1 MAHSTG
7 MLAVMAAGSATPTA
21 TPTTTTLSPGHGHDE
36 VDQPM
41 DGWVETEE
49 EVITEFHDED
59 NREKKQ
65 VCMHVTGYY
74 TYYRDDPL
82 PYIVCAR

>member
-7 MLAVMAAGSATPTA
+7 MLAVMAGSATPTT
-21 TPTTTTLSPGHGHDE
+21 TPSPLGQDE

-41 DGWVETEE
+41 DGWVESEE

-65 VCMHVTGYY
+65 VCIQVLHIRLVTTLY
-74 TYYRDDPL
+74 L
-82 PYIVCAR
+82 ILCALMRHSSTHYC